1 MVQERFYFVS
11 DLFSPVSRVR
21 NRINVTYF
29 EKKIFKTCLLKDHEF
44 KKRQIDGLINVYCS
58 ISEYKLFFF

>member
-29 EKKIFKTCLLKDHEF
+29 EKKYLK
-44 KKRQIDGLINVYCS
+44 LVC
-58 ISEYKLFFF
+58 